1 LSQLEFAEFNRAEP
15 DRVRALLTTCL
26 AVPRWVDTVLTGRP
40 YDDVRALLAGAEAAT
55 PLLPAEIHKAIEA
68 HPRIGEKATGS
79 SAGANWSR
87 SEQSGVDGMTAEKFR
102 AANVD
107 YERRFSHAFLVCASG
122 RSGEELLRNL
132 RDRLANDPETELTVA
147 GRELAKIARL
157 RLEKAVSA

>member
-1 LSQLEFAEFNRAEP
+1 MSQLEFAQFNQAEP

-26 AVPRWVDTVLTGRP
+26 AVPRWVDTVLAGRP
-40 YDDVRALLAGAEAAT
+40 YDDVGALLASAEAAT
-55 PLLPAEIHKAIEA
+55 PLLPAEIHEAMEA

-79 SAGANWSR
+79 STGANWSR

-107 YERRFSHAFLVCASG
+107 YERRFGHVFLVCASG
-122 RSGEELLRNL
+122 RGGEELLRNL